1 MLAGDLSNVDVEVAT
16 ALEEAHV
23 RDTRTFFTR
32 TRFTRGG
39 GAIIQVSHRI
49 TIAIVTRLV
58 DNILEFVLLSFAAFL
73 LAQDARIFDL
83 LLERSHNAVEH
94 VEHRD
99 GTDRRLFREGRSV
112 EGNRRKRNGACIVQL
127 NACLCF
133 AQLAAKLSDL
143 LVAIG
148 DDRIA

>member
-1 MLAGDLSNVDVEVAT
+1 MPADLSNVDVEVAT
-16 ALEEAHV
+16 ALEESHV
-23 RDTRTFFTR
+23 RDTCTFFTR

-39 GAIIQVSHRI
+39 SAIIQIGHRI
-49 TIAIVTRLV
+49 TIAIVARLV
-58 DNILEFVLLSFAAFL
+58 DNIFEFVLLSFAAFL
-73 LAQDARIFDL
+73 LAQDACIFDL

-112 EGNRRKRNGACIVQL
+112 EGNGGKRHGACIVQL

-133 AQLAAKLSDL
+133 TQLAAKLSDL

>member
-1 MLAGDLSNVDVEVAT
+1 MLAGNLSNVDVEVAT

-58 DNILEFVLLSFAAFL
+58 NNILEFVLLSFAAFL

-83 LLERSHNAVEH
+83 LLEAAITLLSMLSIEMAPTGDSSVKVEASK
-94 VEHRD
+94 VTGESET
-99 GTDRRLFREGRSV
+99 GLALFS
-112 EGNRRKRNGACIVQL
+112 
-127 NACLCF
+127 
-133 AQLAAKLSDL
+133 
-143 LVAIG
+143 
-148 DDRIA
+148 